1 MRESEVTAH
10 ADEFETSLYLHLAP
24 DRVQMD
30 KAAKGDD
37 CMGKYVSSDSTS
49 PYVHFN
55 GYWGRWTELG
65 VHGDPR
71 VATAE
76 KGKIIF
82 EAAVEGMIEA
92 IDEIKAWPIEDRRDM
107 HTHPTQKGIRW

>member
-1 MRESEVTAH
+1 
-10 ADEFETSLYLHLAP
+10 
-24 DRVQMD
+24 
-30 KAAKGDD
+30 
-37 CMGKYVSSDSTS
+37 
-49 PYVHFN
+49 
-55 GYWGRWTELG
+55 